1 MPYFIEK
8 IYDLLLPH
16 EFQLLLWV
24 FIICC
29 FVCFFIVVYRL
40 RQLQTI
46 SNDLRRHNLQL
57 KILMRN
63 QSDLWALWWQSEQV
77 LICSPELYKKFGT
90 SHNAPMSPKYIKYLF
105 EQFDYKAFF
114 KITRSGEVYQQECKT
129 PGKESIFYISGSA
142 KKIKDDWCYT
152 LWFRN
157 ISHQKSKTE
166 LHNDIINELRT
177 ERDIMKDILDNVPLP
192 IWYKNLHKKLLFC
205 NKAYANTLEISPDQ
219 AVVDQ
224 ILLKSWQQG
233 ARTPDLTELVLK
245 TKQPQ
250 TQKSHIVIKNE
261 RHYVEFSE
269 TITQK
274 GFILGYL
281 NDLSEQETLQQEI
294 NHLAKS
300 THEILEVIS
309 IPVIIY
315 NTNKQVE
322 FFNNPFIK
330 MFELDPAWLET
341 KPTFSEVL
349 EELRAKRKIPDTED
363 FQIYKNRRL
372 ACFNNLLAPIED
384 IAYYPDG
391 RTVRMVTA
399 PYHNGGLMI
408 TLNDI
413 TDWLTL
419 ERRYNTLL
427 AVHRQVADNLFEGL
441 VVFGSDHKLQLYNSA
456 FCRMWNY
463 NEEDLSPSPHLEAI
477 IDKIKTRI
485 DYQHYDPS
493 WDNFKKR
500 IRAKIIDRSSN
511 KEGRIKLYNDL
522 VYDYSY
528 TPLPDG
534 SNLLTFLDISDRYR
548 IEKNLLERSEAL
560 ELAHGIKSDFISM
573 IHQGIK
579 YPLRRILLSFTDM
592 FEKKY
597 GDLNSKYQDRLKNS
611 WEEVD
616 HILRFIENA
625 NDLASIES
633 GNTGLV
639 KEKINIIEVIDDVRT
654 TLMERALEKNIQ
666 ISLNYN
672 QEDIFL
678 LHGDL
683 RRLRQV
689 FFNLL
694 RNAIS
699 FAVYNEF
706 ISIQINDL
714 PEELQIEISNATAT
728 IPYEDTYGASKKLKK
743 GESIIT
749 GLGFS
754 LIKKIV
760 TLHGGKVTL
769 NHQKGTVVHCTFYK
783 KA

>member
-1 MPYFIEK
+1 M
-8 IYDLLLPH
+8 
-16 EFQLLLWV
+16 
-24 FIICC
+24 
-29 FVCFFIVVYRL
+29 
-40 RQLQTI
+40 
-46 SNDLRRHNLQL
+46 
-57 KILMRN
+57 
-63 QSDLWALWWQSEQV
+63 WALWWKSEQV
-77 LICSPELYKKFGT
+77 LFGSPELYKKFGVT
-90 SHNAPMSPKYIKYLF
+90 PNATMSPKYISYLF
-105 EQFDYKAFF
+105 ELFDFKAFF
-114 KITRSGEVYQQECKT
+114 NVAHKGEVYKLECKT
-129 PGKESIFYISGSA
+129 ADDESFFYIYGSA

-152 LWFRN
+152 LWFRD

-166 LHNDIINELRT
+166 LHNDIINELRI

-192 IWYKNLHKKLLFC
+192 IWYKNLQKKLLFC
-205 NKAYANTLEISPDQ
+205 NKAYANTLETTPDQ

-233 ARTPDLTELVLK
+233 GRTPDLTDLVLK

-250 TQKSHIVIKNE
+250 SQKSHIVIKNE

-274 GFILGYL
+274 GFVLGYL
-281 NDLSEQETLQQEI
+281 NDLSQQETLQQEI

-300 THEILEVIS
+300 THEVLEIIS
-309 IPVIIY
+309 LPVVIY
-315 NTNKQVE
+315 NSNKQVE
-322 FFNNPFIK
+322 FFNNPFVK
-330 MFELDPAWLET
+330 MFELDPTWLET

-363 FQIYKNRRL
+363 FQSYKTKRL
-372 ACFNNLLAPIED
+372 ACFNNLLAPFED

-441 VVFGSDHKLQLYNSA
+441 IVFGSDHKLQLYNSA
-456 FCRMWNY
+456 FCRMWEY
-463 NEEDLSPSPHLEAI
+463 NEDELSPPPHLETI
-477 IDKIKTRI
+477 IDRIKTRI
-485 DYQHYDPS
+485 DYHHYDEN

-500 IRAKIIDRSSN
+500 IRSKIIDRSTN

-534 SNLLTFLDISDRYR
+534 SNLLTFLDVSDRYR

-579 YPLRRILLSFTDM
+579 YPLRRILLSFTDIL
-592 FEKKY
+592 ETKY
-597 GDLNSKYQDRLKNS
+597 GEINSKYQDRLKNS

-616 HILRFIENA
+616 HILRFIENV
-625 NDLASIES
+625 NDLATIES
-633 GNTGLV
+633 GNAGLT
-639 KEKINIIEVIDDVRT
+639 KETINIIQVIDDVKV
-654 TLMERALEKNIQ
+654 TLMESALEKNIQ
-666 ISLNYN
+666 FSLNYHE
-672 QEDIFL
+672 EDIFL
-678 LHGDL
+678 LQGDL
-683 RRLRQV
+683 RRLKQV

-699 FAVYNEF
+699 FAISNEF
-706 ISIQINDL
+706 ISIQIKDL
-714 PEELQIEISNATAT
+714 PEELHIEISNAISM
-728 IPYEDTYGASKKLKK
+728 IPYEDTYGASKKLKR

-760 TLHGGKVTL
+760 KLHGGNVTL
-769 NHQKGTVVHCTFYK
+769 NHQKGTVVRCTFFK
-783 KA
+783 KT